1 MVNVFQILQLD
12 GESKN
17 TVSIS
22 IFHIEASHKMRK
34 TYISKLIDEGRSLIL
49 MKLERT
55 LEINVTCN
63 FANKV
68 VAFNQKVGA

>member
-34 TYISKLIDEGRSLIL
+34 TYISKLIDEGRSGARIL

-55 LEINVTCN
+55 
-63 FANKV
+63 
-68 VAFNQKVGA
+68 